1 MLFDFSD
8 SEWHFGLDGA
18 VEMANAY
25 PDTPLLLYHW
35 GSVDAPDFPPFNGD
49 PATLYRPGHQP
60 RPDPGAG
67 PGEPYRLTRLGG
79 EGLTARSGGAQVGAI
94 GRQARSAV
102 RRVPPAGRG

>member
-25 PDTPLLLYHW
+25 PRTPLLLYHW

-49 PATLYRPGHQP
+49 PASLLPLVTNPERI
-60 RPDPGAG
+60 RVVA
-67 PGEPYRLTRLGG
+67 PGEPYTLAAEPAQWPQRTWVPVTTTFVMAAAA
-79 EGLTARSGGAQVGAI
+79 TASHR
-94 GRQARSAV
+94 
-102 RRVPPAGRG
+102 